1 MRRGGATF
9 VLLQGKFLE
18 VILLR
23 GRWKSF
29 GVGRLYLEDGL
40 AHLPSL
46 RTPPVGLGRINE
58 YAVSG
63 TVEGSQIKAVLS
75 ALATWKKRQAS
86 FKQAVPSIRASW
98 IGRVFDAPCL
108 LTLSRVHGK

>member
-18 VILLR
+18 

-46 RTPPVGLGRINE
+46 RTPPVGFGRINE
-58 YAVSG
+58 YAVRG

-75 ALATWKKRQAS
+75 ALATWKKS
-86 FKQAVPSIRASW
+86 T
-98 IGRVFDAPCL
+98 GEL
-108 LTLSRVHGK
+108 